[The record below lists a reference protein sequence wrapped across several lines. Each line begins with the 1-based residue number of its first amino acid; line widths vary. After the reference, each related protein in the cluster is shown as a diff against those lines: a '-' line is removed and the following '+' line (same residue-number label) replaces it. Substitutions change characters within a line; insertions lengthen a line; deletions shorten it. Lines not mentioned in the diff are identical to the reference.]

1 VTHYL
6 DQFAQLGLLEN
17 THLDYTKYR
26 AALML
31 QNIFFTNRIHDIW
44 NELHGSVVDSESVA
58 VFKKRLRS
66 VDISACLRYPCFIS
80 V

>member
-6 DQFAQLGLLEN
+6 DQFAQLLED
-17 THLDYTKYR
+17 TYLDYTKYC

-31 QNIFFTNRIHDIW
+31 QNIILLIESMIYGMNCLPLLLT
-44 NELHGSVVDSESVA
+44 LESVA

-66 VDISACLRYPCFIS
+66 VDISARLRYPCFIS